1 MKKKYI
7 CAGIFAVAA
16 LLLISAVNRMV
27 LFYLPTKFSIVMY
40 AVTCGATAAA
50 TVLNNR
56 KLDCVV
62 SALAVIT
69 ALAVLG
75 GAYYGL
81 GAMILLLTLANV
93 LMFLMFAASVYS
105 RKTKL
110 SYIAGDIALLSFAAK
125 IILTLMGF
133 VISYSVNDLIVTV
146 LVAVALILRG
156 KLYANTEKE
165 TAQTKE
171 VKE

>member
-1 MKKKYI
+1 MKRKCV

-40 AVTCGATAAA
+40 AVTCGATAA

-93 LMFLMFAASVYS
+93 LMFLIFAASVYS

-156 KLYANTEKE
+156 KLYADEENENTRGED
-165 TAQTKE
+165 
-171 VKE
+171 VKG

>member
-1 MKKKYI
+1 M
-7 CAGIFAVAA
+7 APSSVSLASWGSMGILA
-16 LLLISAVNRMV
+16 SRGRP
-27 LFYLPTKFSIVMY
+27 Y
-40 AVTCGATAAA
+40 
-50 TVLNNR
+50 
-56 KLDCVV
+56 
-62 SALAVIT
+62 ALAVIT

-133 VISYSVNDLIVTV
+133 VISYSVSDLIVTV

>member
-40 AVTCGATAAA
+40 AVTCGATAA

-93 LMFLMFAASVYS
+93 LMFLIFAASVYS

-156 KLYANTEKE
+156 KLYADEENENTRGED
-165 TAQTKE
+165 
-171 VKE
+171 VKG